1 MIGKNF
7 LNFHGSNVFATRD
20 DDILCAIL
28 EFNIPIRVPDPQ
40 ITGTKPSV
48 DSSRKSC
55 FFVAVIAHS
64 DIISTDHDF
73 AECLPVRR
81 DILAVRIDYAD
92 GLRHNI
98 TDALTRIQT

>member
-1 MIGKNF
+1 MIGKDF
-7 LNFHGSNVFATRD
+7 LNFHGSNAFPTRD

-40 ITGTKPSV
+40 ITRPKPSV
-48 DSSRKSC
+48 NTSRKSC
-55 FFVAVIAHS
+55 FFVAVITHS

-73 AECLPVRR
+73 AEGLPVRR
-81 DILAVRIDYAD
+81 DILAARIDYAD
-92 GLRHNI
+92 ALRHNI